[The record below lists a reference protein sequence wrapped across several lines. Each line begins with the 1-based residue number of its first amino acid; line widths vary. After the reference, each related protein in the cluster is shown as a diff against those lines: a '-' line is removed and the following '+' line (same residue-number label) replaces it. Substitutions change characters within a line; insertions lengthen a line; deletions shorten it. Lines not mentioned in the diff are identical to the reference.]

1 MNTSHLN
8 LISSF
13 FVVLRL
19 LSFSLF
25 LSRTILIFSFR
36 YFFHRLER
44 SLRLLFVL
52 LRRADVV
59 TVDRCVARLKLIV
72 LINFII
78 VSTPGP
84 IELMQPNIARKAKQN
99 AMENHVR
106 LNETKT
112 NVFNHLGGWEVGILH
127 TSMLIYMKIVT

>member
-1 MNTSHLN
+1 M
-8 LISSF
+8 
-13 FVVLRL
+13 
-19 LSFSLF
+19 
-25 LSRTILIFSFR
+25 
-36 YFFHRLER
+36 
-44 SLRLLFVL
+44 
-52 LRRADVV
+52 

-112 NVFNHLGGWEVGILH
+112 NVFNSFFL
-127 TSMLIYMKIVT
+127 S